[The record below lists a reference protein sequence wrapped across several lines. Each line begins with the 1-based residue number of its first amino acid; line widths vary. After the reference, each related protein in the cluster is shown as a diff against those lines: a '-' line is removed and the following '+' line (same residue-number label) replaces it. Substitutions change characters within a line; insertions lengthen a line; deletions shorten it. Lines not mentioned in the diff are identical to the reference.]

1 MSQKMQLDI
10 VSAESEIFSG
20 VVTRIFL
27 TGVLGELEIV
37 PGHAP
42 LLTGLLPGPVR
53 IRLEQGAE
61 EVVYVTGGIFEV
73 QPKYAT
79 ILADTVVRA
88 RDFNES
94 EAVKA
99 QQHAERLL
107 QDKQSDLDYAHA
119 RAELARAAGMLKAI
133 REMKKKSTGRG

>member
-1 MSQKMQLDI
+1 MSQQMQLDI

-20 VVTRIFL
+20 KVKRIFL

-37 PGHAP
+37 PGHAA

-53 IRLEQGAE
+53 MRLEKDQE

-73 QPKYAT
+73 QPYHAT

-94 EAVKA
+94 EAIKA
-99 QQHAERLL
+99 KQQAERLL
-107 QDKQSDLDYAHA
+107 LDKQSDIDYARA

-133 REMKKKSTGRG
+133 REMKKKGKV